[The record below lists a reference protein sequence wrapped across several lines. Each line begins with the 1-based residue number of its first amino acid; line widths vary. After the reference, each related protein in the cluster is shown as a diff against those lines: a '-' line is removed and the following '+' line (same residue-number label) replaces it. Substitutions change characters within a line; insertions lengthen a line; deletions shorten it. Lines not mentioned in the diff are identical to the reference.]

1 MSSCWIIERF
11 GVKKDVLGV
20 PFDSDFGQFG
30 NVALVIDVHVVTA
43 LTNLAESFSTHMRLT
58 IVNHADIEVA
68 LFANKD
74 LVT

>member
-43 LTNLAESFSTHMRLT
+43 LTNLAKSSSTHMRLA